1 MEGRQAALN
10 GEGVGNPT
18 GSGRERTPFPG
29 KEPRLPENPPE
40 RWAVKLDF
48 LGANPDSR
56 PIGKDKT
63 EAVVSYFKGKPEDW
77 KAGLP
82 TYSQIVYT
90 DIWPGID
97 LVYSGTFD
105 RLKYEFV
112 VRPGRRP
119 IPNPARVSRR
129 ERGQDRL
136 QGNVSRS

>member
-1 MEGRQAALN
+1 MD
-10 GEGVGNPT
+10 
-18 GSGRERTPFPG
+18 
-29 KEPRLPENPPE
+29 
-40 RWAVKLDF
+40 VKLDF
-48 LGANPDSR
+48 LDANPDSR

-82 TYSQIVYT
+82 TYLQIVYT

-112 VRPGRRP
+112 LRPGRTHRP
-119 IPNPARVSRR
+119 SV
-129 ERGQDRL
+129 
-136 QGNVSRS
+136 